1 MPSKLIFLD
10 FLGILFGIILLSHG
24 GDVLTKSSVDLSLK
38 FSVPKIIIG
47 MTVVSFATSAPELI
61 VSLNATLN
69 GFSNFAIGNV
79 IGSNIANIGLVLGI
93 ITIIYPITLQQRFY
107 TSDFP
112 ILMLSTFLFYLLLI
126 TGNKISRG
134 EGIVLLVLISLILIY
149 LFLYQKKSISE
160 FSDVGDTSK
169 ISIPKSIF
177 YVLFSGLLLWLGS
190 ETLIKSAIS
199 VANKYEISERVIS
212 VTMVAIGTSIPE
224 LAASVVA
231 SIKKQNDLSIG
242 NLIGS
247 NIFNLLVVIGIT
259 STVLPIEQ
267 IDSKIIY
274 NDMLWVI
281 LFSAIILP
289 LAYLKKRNVLSRK
302 KGIILLTLYLI
313 FIIPLLI
320 S

>member
-1 MPSKLIFLD
+1 MD

-267 IDSKIIY
+267 IDSKIIF

-289 LAYLKKRNVLSRK
+289 LAYLKRRNILTRK

-313 FIIPLLI
+313 FIIPLLLR
-320 S
+320 

>member
-1 MPSKLIFLD
+1 
-10 FLGILFGIILLSHG
+10 
-24 GDVLTKSSVDLSLK
+24 
-38 FSVPKIIIG
+38 

-267 IDSKIIY
+267 IDSKIIFS
-274 NDMLWVI
+274 DMLWVI

-289 LAYLKKRNVLSRK
+289 LAYLKRRNILTRK

-313 FIIPLLI
+313 FIIPLLL

>member
-1 MPSKLIFLD
+1 MD

-126 TGNKISRG
+126 TGNKISRV
-134 EGIVLLVLISLILIY
+134 EGIILLVLISMILIY

-160 FSDVGDTSK
+160 FSDVANTSK
-169 ISIPKSIF
+169 ISISKSIF

-267 IDSKIIY
+267 IESKIIF

-289 LAYLKKRNVLSRK
+289 LAYLKRRNILTRK

-313 FIIPLLI
+313 FIIPLLL

>member
-1 MPSKLIFLD
+1 MD

-93 ITIIYPITLQQRFY
+93 ITIIYTITLQQRFY

-267 IDSKIIY
+267 IDSKIIF

-289 LAYLKKRNVLSRK
+289 LAYLKRRNILTRK

-313 FIIPLLI
+313 FIIPLIL

>member
-1 MPSKLIFLD
+1 MD

-126 TGNKISRG
+126 TGNEISRV

-267 IDSKIIY
+267 IDSKIIFS
-274 NDMLWVI
+274 DMLWVI

-289 LAYLKKRNVLSRK
+289 LAYLKRRNILTRK

-313 FIIPLLI
+313 FIIPLIL

>member
-1 MPSKLIFLD
+1 LD

-93 ITIIYPITLQQRFY
+93 ITIIYPINLQQRFY

-134 EGIVLLVLISLILIY
+134 EGIILLVLISIILIY

-160 FSDVGDTSK
+160 FSDVANTSK
-169 ISIPKSIF
+169 ISISKSIF
-177 YVLFSGLLLWLGS
+177 YVLFSGLLLWLGP

-224 LAASVVA
+224 LAASAVA

-267 IDSKIIY
+267 IESKIIF

-289 LAYLKKRNVLSRK
+289 LAYLKRKNVLTRK

-313 FIIPLLI
+313 FIIPLLL

>member
-1 MPSKLIFLD
+1 LD

-24 GDVLTKSSVDLSLK
+24 GDILTKSSVDLSLK

-61 VSLNATLN
+61 VSINATLN

-107 TSDFP
+107 SSDFP
-112 ILMLSTFLFYLLLI
+112 ILMLSTFLFYILLI
-126 TGNKISRG
+126 TGSKISRA
-134 EGIVLLVLISLILIY
+134 EGIILLVSISLILIY

-169 ISIPKSIF
+169 ISIPKSII

-199 VANKYEISERVIS
+199 VANKYEISQRVIS

-267 IDSKIIY
+267 IDSKIIF

-289 LAYLKKRNVLSRK
+289 LAYLKRRNILTRK

-313 FIIPLLI
+313 FIIPLIL

>member
-1 MPSKLIFLD
+1 MD

-38 FSVPKIIIG
+38 ISVPKIIIG

-160 FSDVGDTSK
+160 FSEVGDTSK

-224 LAASVVA
+224 LAASIVA

-267 IDSKIIY
+267 IDSKIIF

-289 LAYLKKRNVLSRK
+289 LAYLKRRNILTRK

-313 FIIPLLI
+313 FIIPLLL

>member
-1 MPSKLIFLD
+1 LD

-267 IDSKIIY
+267 IDSKIIF

-289 LAYLKKRNVLSRK
+289 LAYLKRRNILTRK

-313 FIIPLLI
+313 FIIPLLLN
-320 S
+320 

>member
-1 MPSKLIFLD
+1 MD

-126 TGNKISRG
+126 TGNKISGG

-149 LFLYQKKSISE
+149 LFLYQKKSISK

-259 STVLPIEQ
+259 STVSPIEQ
-267 IDSKIIY
+267 IDSKIIFS
-274 NDMLWVI
+274 DMLWVI

-289 LAYLKKRNVLSRK
+289 LAYLKRRNILTRK

-313 FIIPLLI
+313 FIIPLLL

>member
-1 MPSKLIFLD
+1 MD

-134 EGIVLLVLISLILIY
+134 EGVVLLVLISLILIY

-160 FSDVGDTSK
+160 FSDLGDTSK

-267 IDSKIIY
+267 IEPKIIF

-289 LAYLKKRNVLSRK
+289 LAYLKRRNILTRK

-313 FIIPLLI
+313 FIIPLLL

>member
-1 MPSKLIFLD
+1 LD

-38 FSVPKIIIG
+38 FSIPKIIIG

-112 ILMLSTFLFYLLLI
+112 ILMLSTFLFYLLLV

-267 IDSKIIY
+267 IDSKIIFS
-274 NDMLWVI
+274 DMLWVI
-281 LFSAIILP
+281 LFSAVILP
-289 LAYLKKRNVLSRK
+289 LAYLKRRNILTRK

-313 FIIPLLI
+313 FIIPLLL

>member
-1 MPSKLIFLD
+1 MD

-93 ITIIYPITLQQRFY
+93 ITIIYPINLQQRFY

-134 EGIVLLVLISLILIY
+134 EGIILLVLISIILIY

-267 IDSKIIY
+267 IDSKIIF

-289 LAYLKKRNVLSRK
+289 LAYLKRRNILTRK

-313 FIIPLLI
+313 FIIPLLL

>member
-1 MPSKLIFLD
+1 MD

-231 SIKKQNDLSIG
+231 SIKKQNDISIG

-259 STVLPIEQ
+259 STVFPIEQ
-267 IDSKIIY
+267 IESKIIF

-281 LFSAIILP
+281 LFSAVILP
-289 LAYLKKRNVLSRK
+289 LAYLKRRNILTRK
-302 KGIILLTLYLI
+302 KGIIILTLYLI
-313 FIIPLLI
+313 FIIPLILN
-320 S
+320 

>member
-1 MPSKLIFLD
+1 M
-10 FLGILFGIILLSHG
+10 
-24 GDVLTKSSVDLSLK
+24 LTKSSVDLSLK

-69 GFSNFAIGNV
+69 GFSNFALGNV

-267 IDSKIIY
+267 IDSKIIF

-289 LAYLKKRNVLSRK
+289 LAYLKRRNILTRK

-313 FIIPLLI
+313 FIIPLLL

>member
-1 MPSKLIFLD
+1 LD

-24 GDVLTKSSVDLSLK
+24 GDILTKSSVELSLK

-107 TSDFP
+107 SSDFP
-112 ILMLSTFLFYLLLI
+112 ILMLSTFLFYILLI
-126 TGNKISRG
+126 TGSKISRA
-134 EGIVLLVLISLILIY
+134 EGIILLVSISLILIY

-169 ISIPKSIF
+169 ISIPKSII

-199 VANKYEISERVIS
+199 VANKYEISQRVIS

-267 IDSKIIY
+267 IDSKIIF

-289 LAYLKKRNVLSRK
+289 LAYLKRRNILTRK

-313 FIIPLLI
+313 FIIPLIL

>member
-1 MPSKLIFLD
+1 LD

-38 FSVPKIIIG
+38 FSVSKIIIG

-69 GFSNFAIGNV
+69 GFSNFALGNV

-93 ITIIYPITLQQRFY
+93 ITIIYPITLKQRFY
-107 TSDFP
+107 KSDFP

-259 STVLPIEQ
+259 STVMPIEQ

-289 LAYLKKRNVLSRK
+289 LAYLKKRNILSRK

-313 FIIPLLI
+313 FIIPLILN
-320 S
+320 